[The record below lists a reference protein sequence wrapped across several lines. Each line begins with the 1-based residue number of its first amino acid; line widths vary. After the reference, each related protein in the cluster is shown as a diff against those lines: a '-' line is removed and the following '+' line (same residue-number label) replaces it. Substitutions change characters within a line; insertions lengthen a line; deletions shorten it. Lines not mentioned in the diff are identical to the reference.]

1 VGLFF
6 RPRGPLVRM
15 AAGATTATVAYRA
28 GQRQAEQDVDL
39 ELDELGVDPTGLG
52 ED

>member
-1 VGLFF
+1 
-6 RPRGPLVRM
+6 M

-28 GQRQAEQDVDL
+28 GQRRAEQDVDL
-39 ELDELGVDPTGLG
+39 ELDELGLDPTGRR